1 MRRTENLRGSP
12 GQPARGRG
20 VHRHALP
27 VRLWHWLNVIAVFVL
42 LGSGLSI
49 FNAHPR
55 LYWGHYGANFDPAW
69 LEIGNRD
76 EGQEGFLRIGPL
88 EVETTGILGVFE
100 KDGSLRRRAWPHYVT
115 IPADYSLAQGR
126 LYHLFTAWVFGLAGL
141 AYALW
146 SVAGRH
152 VRRDLLPAREEMA
165 PRHIWHDVKQHAR
178 LRFPKGEAAL
188 RYNILQK
195 FSYLVVLFV
204 LLPMMVL
211 TGLAM
216 SPNMNA
222 AWPWLLDLFGGR
234 QSARSLHFI
243 AAFLIAGF
251 ILVHIVMV
259 IAAGPLNEIRSMIT
273 GRFRI
278 REDRP

>member
-1 MRRTENLRGSP
+1 M
-12 GQPARGRG
+12 
-20 VHRHALP
+20 HRHALP

-55 LYWGHYGANFDPAW
+55 LYWGQYGANFDPAW
-69 LEIGNRD
+69 LEIGSRD
-76 EGQEGFLRIGPL
+76 GGQEGFLRIGPL

-100 KDGSLRRRAWPHYVT
+100 KDGSLRRRAWPHYLT

-126 LYHLFTAWVFGLAGL
+126 LYHLFTAWIFGIAGL

-152 VRRDLLPAREEMA
+152 FRRDLLPARKEMA

-178 LRFPKGEAAL
+178 LRLPKGEAAL

-195 FSYLVVLFV
+195 FSYLFVLFV

-251 ILVHIVMV
+251 ILVHIIMV

>member
-1 MRRTENLRGSP
+1 MRRTENLISSP
-12 GQPARGRG
+12 GQPARKRG

-55 LYWGHYGANFDPAW
+55 LYWGQYGANFDPAW
-69 LEIGNRD
+69 MEIGSRD

-100 KDGSLRRRAWPHYVT
+100 KDGSLRRRAWPHYLT

-126 LYHLFTAWVFGLAGL
+126 LYHLFTAWIFGIAGL

-152 VRRDLLPAREEMA
+152 FRRDLLPARKEMA

-178 LRFPKGEAAL
+178 LRLPKGEAAL

-195 FSYLVVLFV
+195 LSYLFVLFV

-251 ILVHIVMV
+251 ILVHIIMV